1 MATQKIFA
9 QHNSRIDLSSL
20 GNKNQVQVAI
30 SGPDLKLT
38 SPKGSVTIVNG
49 AMYSSLK
56 DSQLSFQFQD
66 GSLKG
71 KDLLSQVNLENIDFK
86 SADAFLVD
94 HVQNKALQ
102 EEQEALKQKMRQAEK
117 DKEEAEKARE
127 KAEKE
132 KAEEK
137 KAREKAEKEKAEAEK
152 AALEAQEAQKSS
164 QQIEEAL
171 NEFLTQANT
180 KAALAQITPDER
192 DISLHSASSLH
203 KESSTTVEVAQVNK
217 NANRSSGLNNPAPN
231 PKIDLKISLALDDKS
246 NSSGQKDNL
255 TNVTSPKLVG
265 TTMLGTEVT
274 IQKGSTTLGSTKAD
288 GQGNF
293 TFTPT
298 DLTDG
303 PHEFMALGEYKGNKA
318 QAKLS
323 LVIKSSTQTP
333 TFEMNSQDIA
343 LTQEERSDIFLIK
356 NVTPTI
362 HGKAEANTQVSVY
375 NKKSTDDKGTR
386 LDTVQVNS
394 VGEWSY
400 TFKDPQLAQ
409 GGNSIRVVAE
419 DAAKNTADITK
430 TIDLDSIPPTIEKI
444 EIAQDSLISG
454 RVANTK
460 TPTFKITTEPDARIQ
475 LYLPGNTQPLDIRQS
490 EKVADGKQA
499 YYLTIPEDT
508 FKNDGDHT
516 IQVVATDKRGN
527 STERTEFNFEVD
539 TVEVGDVEIT
549 LEDKTGD
556 KASNFT
562 DKELPKLLFKPTGK
576 NITKIEIELKSS
588 SDGSIQKGTLEKESL
603 LRSWTPKEKLK
614 TQGEYK
620 VTATAYKGQ
629 TSGNP
634 GSKTIHF
641 YNTAPTI
648 ATIELDRSIQGRD
661 PKHTNK
667 SQPTLLVKINPKDTS
682 RAWKV
687 EYEIKNRK
695 DSVESSKVTQL
706 NDTTYTVTPQ
716 TDWSDAEHT
725 VIATL
730 FDKAGNSSTKKETF
744 YFNDTPPNPSITFAE
759 KTPVDKIKD
768 GINDKQIIDNDSKK
782 FVIKNAKG
790 GIALHEKDL
799 IIVTLTKRMGS
810 QNTSQSFDNTKSEK
824 NFFSY
829 NQQKEE
835 WQFASQEEWEEAD
848 YTLKVTVTNQYGTV
862 GNSEDLTFTIVDNVK
877 QPGIQL
883 SDNTAYAGVEGN
895 ITNKVHPKFKFTDI
909 DGNADKVILS
919 IEDALVK
926 NFTKSVVF
934 EKETLNTLKT
944 ANYAY
949 ESQLGENDKSK
960 TYRLT
965 VTTHVG
971 TKNKASET
979 IDVLIDNQ
987 LTTPKITLDPE
998 KHPKVL
1004 GNTVSSTTPTF
1015 RLTDID
1021 TDVKEVKLT
1030 FSNSSSSD
1038 ITFDPAEEISKD
1050 VANQGVSKKGK
1061 NDYIY
1066 TPQED
1071 WSNGKYQI
1079 TLTVTDQANNKQS
1092 YEYNVTIDTTAVETP
1107 EIILSSND
1115 SFEQKKNI
1123 TKSKNP
1129 NFKLKKIA
1137 ENAQED
1143 IKISVFSVDSK
1154 SSSTELGSKKITKTE
1169 AIQGFNLNSLTK
1181 DSRDVEIQKNDG
1193 KYQIQA
1199 VVTSTT
1205 GSESEPGKLDFTIDS
1220 ADAPAP
1226 TIELVGNTGT
1236 NDKPVTNKTQP
1247 KLILKNIDS
1256 SRLDWD
1262 NSQLI
1267 KVTFLKKG
1275 EPDNNK
1281 KTQNFKYSQM
1291 QKKTKGSD
1299 DSTESEYELTWNQ
1312 KSLEPGEYTV
1322 TAQVTYQAGQVG
1334 TGSLNNNNEMTIYTT
1349 PPTSTIQFLEELEKV
1364 DGQFKVSKSQMKF
1377 QIVPNEK
1384 DVPPGR
1390 GTTSVAVIL
1399 QNSEG
1404 KRETQT
1410 ASLNNVKWT
1419 ADLSELNKVS
1429 KGGRY
1434 QVEAK
1439 VTDPHGNEGLSQ
1451 PLSFELLDGLT
1462 PP

>member
-9 QHNSRIDLSSL
+9 QHNAKIDLSAL
-20 GNKNQVQVAI
+20 GNKNQIQVVI

-38 SPKGSVTIVNG
+38 SPQGSVTIVNG

-86 SADAFLVD
+86 SADTFLVD
-94 HVQNKALQ
+94 HVQNKVLQ

-117 DKEEAEKARE
+117 DKEEAEKAR
-127 KAEKE
+127 A
-132 KAEEK
+132 
-137 KAREKAEKEKAEAEK
+137 KAEKEKAEAQK

-180 KAALAQITPDER
+180 KAALAQIPPDER
-192 DISLHSASSLH
+192 DISLDSASSLH

-265 TTMLGTEVT
+265 TTMPGTEVT

-293 TFTPT
+293 AFTPT

-333 TFEMNSQDIA
+333 TFEMNSEDIA
-343 LTQEERSDIFLIK
+343 LTQEELSDIFLIK

-444 EIAQDSLISG
+444 EIEQDSHISG

-499 YYLTIPEDT
+499 YYLTIPEYT

-516 IQVVATDKRGN
+516 IEVVATDKRGN

-539 TVEVGDVEIT
+539 TVEVRDVEIT

-588 SDGSIQKGTLEKESL
+588 SGEKSQKHTLEKESWNTY
-603 LRSWTPKEKLK
+603 WTPKEKL
-614 TQGEYK
+614 TTEGAYT
-620 VTATAYKGQ
+620 VTATAYKGKK
-629 TSGNP
+629 P
-634 GSKTIHF
+634 GSQSTETIYF
-641 YNTAPTI
+641 YNTQPTI
-648 ATIELDRSIQGRD
+648 STIELDRSIQGRD
-661 PKHTNK
+661 PKYTKNSK
-667 SQPTLLVKINPKDTS
+667 PTLLVKIEPQDAS

-687 EYEIKNRK
+687 EYEIKNSK
-695 DSVESSKVTQL
+695 GSVENSEVTQL
-706 NDTTYTVTPQ
+706 SNATYTVRPQ
-716 TDWSDAEHT
+716 TDWSHGEYT
-725 VIATL
+725 VIAKL
-730 FDKAGNSSTKKETF
+730 LDKAGNSWTKSEVF
-744 YFNDTPPNPSITFAE
+744 YFNDTKPNPSITFAE
-759 KTPVDKIKD
+759 GTDLYQIDNKK
-768 GINDKQIIDNDSKK
+768 IIDNDSKK

-790 GIALHEKDL
+790 NIELHEKDL
-799 IIVTLTKRMGS
+799 ITVKLTKKMGAKTTS
-810 QNTSQSFDNTKSEK
+810 ESFNNTDSNKD
-824 NFFSY
+824 FSY
-829 NQQKEE
+829 HNQQKEWKFFPE
-835 WQFASQEEWEEAD
+835 KKWEEAD
-848 YTLKVTVTNQYGTV
+848 YQLQVTVTNQYGSV
-862 GNSEDLTFTIVDNVK
+862 GTSKSELTFTIVDDVQ
-877 QPGIQL
+877 QPKIEL
-883 SDNTAYAGVEGN
+883 LRSDNTAYGDVTGN
-895 ITNKVHPKFKFTDI
+895 ITNKVPPKFKFTDI
-909 DGNADKVILS
+909 DGNADKVILL
-919 IEDALVK
+919 IKDTLVT
-926 NFTKSVVF
+926 NSTESVTF
-934 EKETLNTLKT
+934 EGEKLDKLREPG
-944 ANYAY
+944 Y
-949 ESQLGENDKSK
+949 EYTSKLGEKGKSK
-960 TYRLT
+960 NYNLT
-965 VTTHVG
+965 VTSHVG
-971 TKNKASET
+971 GKNKASEA
-979 IDVLIDNQ
+979 IEVLIDNQ
-987 LTTPKITLDPE
+987 LTIPKIMLDPDT
-998 KHPKVL
+998 HPMVS
-1004 GNTVSSTTPTF
+1004 GNSVSSTTPTF

-1030 FSNSSSSD
+1030 FSNKSPS
-1038 ITFDPAEEISKD
+1038 ITFYPNKELSEDLKSKG
-1050 VANQGVSKKGK
+1050 VSVSKKDK
-1061 NDYIY
+1061 YYTY
-1066 TPQED
+1066 TPQKE
-1071 WSNGKYQI
+1071 WSNGTHQI
-1079 TLTVTDQANNKQS
+1079 TLTVKDQATNDKS
-1092 YEYNVTIDTTAVETP
+1092 YEYNVTIDTSEVATP
-1107 EIILSSND
+1107 EIILDSND

-1129 NFKLKKIA
+1129 NFKLKKIDK
-1137 ENAQED
+1137 NAQSE
-1143 IKISVFSVDSK
+1143 IQISVFSVNSK
-1154 SSSTELGSKKITKTE
+1154 SSSTELVSKKITQTD
-1169 AIQGFNLNSLTK
+1169 AIGGFNLNSLKK
-1181 DSRDVEIQKNDG
+1181 DSTDVVIQNDG

-1199 VVTSTT
+1199 VVTSTA
-1205 GSESEPGKLDFTIDS
+1205 GSKSAPGSLDFTIDS

-1247 KLILKNIDS
+1247 ELILKNIDS
-1256 SRLDWD
+1256 SRLNSD
-1262 NSQLI
+1262 NPELI

-1299 DSTESEYELTWNQ
+1299 DSTEIEYELPWN
-1312 KSLEPGEYTV
+1312 KEDLTPGQYTV

-1349 PPTSTIQFLEELEKV
+1349 PPKSTIQFLEKLNLNKV
-1364 DGQFKVSKSQMKF
+1364 GDQFKVSKSQMKF
-1377 QIVPNEK
+1377 QIVPNEEN
-1384 DVPPGR
+1384 VPTGE
-1390 GTTSVAVIL
+1390 GTTSVQVIL
-1399 QNSEG
+1399 KDLEENQQ
-1404 KRETQT
+1404 KTQT
-1410 ASLNNVKWT
+1410 AILNQEIWT
-1419 ADLSELNKVS
+1419 ADLSELDKVF
-1429 KGGRY
+1429 KGGTY
-1434 QVEAK
+1434 QVVAK
-1439 VTDPHGNEGLSQ
+1439 VTDRHGNEGLSQ